1 MVLDWAWFIWTSPLA
16 TSSSPLSTL
25 GASLPVEA
33 DGPTLFFWSRPRY
46 SMACFWP
53 PKSCIALMRTAVPS
67 PATPGVEYWSL
78 FSYFPSSRSSQV
90 AGACFSSLVLWTKP
104 K

>member
-1 MVLDWAWFIWTSPLA
+1 M
-16 TSSSPLSTL
+16 STL

-33 DGPTLFFWSRPRY
+33 DGPTLLAWSFFRY
-46 SMACFWP
+46 SMAGCSP
-53 PKSCIALMRTAVPS
+53 PKSCMALMRTAVPS

-78 FSYFPSSRSSQV
+78 FSYLSSSRSSQV
-90 AGACFSSLVLWTKP
+90 AGGRFSSFLLWTKP